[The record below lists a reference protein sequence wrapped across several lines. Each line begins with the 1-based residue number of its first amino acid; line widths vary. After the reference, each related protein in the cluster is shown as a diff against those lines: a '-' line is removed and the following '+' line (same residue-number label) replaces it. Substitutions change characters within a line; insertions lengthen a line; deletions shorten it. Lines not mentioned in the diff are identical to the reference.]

1 MGIFQQFLNR
11 SCSST
16 STNEVKPLIFPLALL
31 TGFVSSMPVLAL
43 SISVGADGID
53 AHRLHQAPYNLT
65 GKKIAIG
72 QVEGGRPGLFGFDK
86 LTISNNPVAV
96 TQVLQLDGSAIANE
110 FVDNHANHVASVMI
124 SRDKQLT
131 GVAPDATLFSA
142 SIGPLDGERSGQPQE
157 CITTQHIALRNS
169 GDVRAINFSFGEP
182 LVSDPR
188 PNASLDGNAL
198 LTQCIDWSS
207 MAHKALYVI
216 AGNQGGGGIPIPTD
230 NFNGINVAYS
240 TQVDGRFVKVD
251 YANAS
256 SEPTFSPRGTS
267 EPESNVGSRRSINLV
282 APGDDIR
289 MLNPDGQET
298 FSSGSS
304 FAAPHVAATVALL
317 QEWGDRNIRT
327 ASWSLD
333 AREPIVMKAVLL
345 NAADKLMDEGNGQN
359 LGMGKTL
366 LDESNLTWIESDAYR
381 NPEVPLHRELG
392 TGQLN
397 AFRAYEQFDGGQWS
411 PGDVATKGWDYNAL
425 VLASEENTAQES
437 GFTDYVIDSPL
448 RKNSYFSATLTWE
461 RQVSLVD
468 SNNNGLYDVGESFDS
483 QDLNDLNLYL
493 MAAEEEDIDKS
504 IWSSVS
510 DVDSLEHIFHK
521 IPQTGQYK
529 LRVVY
534 AQQVTDE
541 SYQPYALAWWG
552 ASELEQTISSTQYES
567 NSN

>member
-1 MGIFQQFLNR
+1 MSKTEIRQLLA
-11 SCSST
+11 
-16 STNEVKPLIFPLALL
+16 PIALL
-31 TGFVSSMPVLAL
+31 LGVLGGLPALAL
-43 SISVGADGID
+43 SISVGPNGID
-53 AHRLHQAPYNLT
+53 ARRLHQAPYYLT

-72 QVEGGRPGLFGFDK
+72 QVEGGRPGVFGTDK
-86 LTISNNPVAV
+86 LAISNNPVNV
-96 TQVLQLDGSAIANE
+96 TQVLQLDGAAIADE

-124 SRDKQLT
+124 SQDKKLT

-142 SIGPLDGERSGQPQE
+142 AIGPLLGELSGQPQE
-157 CITTQHIALRNS
+157 CLTTQNIALRNS

-207 MAHKALYVI
+207 VTHKALYVI

-240 TQVDGRFVKVD
+240 TQVDGKFVKVD
-251 YANAS
+251 YANAG
-256 SEPTFSPRGTS
+256 SEPTFSPRGRV
-267 EPESNVGSRRSINLV
+267 EPESNVGARRSINLV

-289 MLNPDGQET
+289 MLNPNGQEI

-317 QEWGDRNIRT
+317 QEWGDRQIRM
-327 ASWSLD
+327 ANWSLD

-345 NAADKLMDEGNGQN
+345 NAADKLVDVGDGQN

-366 LDESNLTWIESDAYR
+366 LDESNRTWIESDAYR
-381 NPEVPLHRELG
+381 DPKVPLHTELG

-397 AFRAYEQFDGGQWS
+397 AFRAYEQFNGGQWAPES
-411 PGDVATKGWDYNAL
+411 ASIRGWDYNSL
-425 VLASEENTAQES
+425 SSASETQQNQGS
-437 GFTDYVIDSPL
+437 DYTDYVINSPL
-448 RKNSYFSATLTWE
+448 KEGSYFAATLAWE
-461 RQVSLVD
+461 RLVTLID
-468 SNNNGLYDVGESFDS
+468 RNDNGLYDIGESFES
-483 QDLNDLNLYL
+483 EELNNLNLYL
-493 MAAEEEDIDKS
+493 MPVDEDDTDKS

-510 DVDSLEHIFHK
+510 DVDSVEHIFYK
-521 IPQTGQYK
+521 IPKTGRYK

-534 AQQVTDE
+534 SQQVG
-541 SYQPYALAWWG
+541 SQGVQSYALAWWG
-552 ASELEQTISSTQYES
+552 VGES
-567 NSN
+567 P

>member
-1 MGIFQQFLNR
+1 MGIFQQLLNW
-11 SCSST
+11 SCSSCNKKVEH
-16 STNEVKPLIFPLALL
+16 SLL
-31 TGFVSSMPVLAL
+31 PCVLLVGFVSGVPALAL
-43 SISVGADGID
+43 STSVGADGID
-53 AHRLHQAPYNLT
+53 ARRLHLAPYNLT

-86 LTISNNPVAV
+86 LATPNNPVAV
-96 TQVLQLDGSAIANE
+96 NQVLQLDGSAIADE

-124 SRDKQLT
+124 SQEKRLI

-142 SIGPLDGERSGQPQE
+142 SIGPLDGELSGQPQE
-157 CITTQHIALRNS
+157 CLTTQHIALRNS

-188 PNASLDGNAL
+188 PNAVLDGNAL
-198 LTQCIDWSS
+198 LTQCVDWSS
-207 MAHKALYVI
+207 TAHKTLYII

-251 YANAS
+251 YANAG
-256 SEPTFSPRGTS
+256 SEPIFSPRGTAA
-267 EPESNVGSRRSINLV
+267 PESNVGPRRSINLV

-289 MLNPDGQET
+289 MLNPDGQEI

-317 QEWGDRNIRT
+317 QEWGDRQIRT

-333 AREPIVMKAVLL
+333 AREPMVMKAVLL
-345 NAADKLMDEGNGQN
+345 NAADKLMDEGDGQN

-366 LDESNLTWIESDAYR
+366 LDESNSTWIESDAYLD
-381 NPEVPLHRELG
+381 PKVPLHRELG

-411 PGDVATKGWDYNAL
+411 PGNVTLRGWDYNL
-425 VLASEENTAQES
+425 IPSESETTSTQEPAY
-437 GFTDYVIDSPL
+437 TDYVIDSPL
-448 RKNSYFSATLTWE
+448 KEGSYFAATLTWE
-461 RQVSLVD
+461 RQVSLAD
-468 SNNNGLYDVGESFDS
+468 SNDNGLYDTGESFDN
-483 QDLNDLNLYL
+483 QGLNNLNLYL
-493 MAAEEEDIDKS
+493 MPADEEDVDKS

-510 DVDSLEHIFHK
+510 DVDSLEHIFYQ
-521 IPQTGQYK
+521 IPKTRRYK

-534 AQQVTDE
+534 AQQVTPKLH
-541 SYQPYALAWWG
+541 QPYALAWWG
-552 ASELEQTISSTQYES
+552 VGEEVQTVSSQQHEQHS
-567 NSN
+567 N